1 MPFVPRLSETSPTA
15 MRGNRWWY
23 SSGNIFYPSYGL
35 PNCTCYAY
43 GRYAEVRGAFANLPG
58 GNATTWYDTVG
69 SNFKKGQEPALG
81 AIICWSTRVAGYGGH
96 VAVVE
101 EIHDNGDIVTSN
113 SAWKSTYFYTQT
125 ITKASG
131 YAFIGSRPYYFR
143 GFIYNDG
150 YDPGTGVDVHW
161 SAKETGPFITWDSNL
176 NVISNA
182 EADGNIISAWL
193 VYQELGW
200 SMEAVAAVLGVQC
213 YESGLNPW
221 RWQSDQ
227 VLSSTDT
234 VGQASTV
241 HGYGLNQFTPFNTYK
256 QGAQG
261 YFPSYAP
268 HFSDVAGSPDDGDS
282 QCRFVH
288 KACTQLG
295 YYFKWS
301 WGDYSVY
308 PYMDFETFHTTN
320 VTDFEN
326 LVTQW
331 LQNYSRG
338 IPEHNQSF
346 EMRVAG
352 AEYCYNLIRNYK
364 PGGKTSKHWPLWMY
378 LHYGL

>member
-1 MPFVPRLSETSPTA
+1 MAFVPRLTSA
-15 MRGNRWWY
+15 GIQGNKWWF
-23 SSGNIFYPSYGL
+23 SSGNIFYASGYGM

-43 GRYAEVRGAFANLPG
+43 GRYAEVRGAFAALPG
-58 GNATTWYDTVG
+58 GNATTWYDTV
-69 SNFKKGQEPALG
+69 SSAFKKGSEPALG
-81 AIICWSTRVAGYGGH
+81 AIICWSTSVSGYGGH

-113 SAWKSTYFYTQT
+113 SAWGGTFFYTQT

-131 YAFIGSRPYYFR
+131 YAFPGSRPYYFR
-143 GFIYNDG
+143 GFIYNDN
-150 YDPGTGVDVHW
+150 YAPGTGVDAHW
-161 SAKETGPFITWDSNL
+161 SAKPTGPFVSWDSNINL
-176 NVISNA
+176 ISSA

-200 SMEAVAAVLGVQC
+200 SMSAVAAVLGVQC

-234 VGQASTV
+234 GGQSSIV
-241 HGYGLNQFTPFNTYK
+241 HGYGLNQFTPFNTYER
-256 QGAQG
+256 GAKG
-261 YFPSYAP
+261 YFPTYAP
-268 HFSDVAGSPDDGDS
+268 NFSDLVGKPEDGDS

-295 YYFKWS
+295 YYFKWAL
-301 WGDYSVY
+301 GDYSVY
-308 PYMDFETFHTTN
+308 PYMSFEEFHTTS
-320 VTDFEN
+320 VIDFNN

-338 IPEHNQSF
+338 IPEHGTSF
-346 EMRVAG
+346 EQRVAG
-352 AEYCYNLIRNYK
+352 ARYCYGLILGYK
-364 PGGKTSKHWPLWMY
+364 PGGHDNKKGWPLWMY